1 MRTDSRRGGTL
12 EALTGSKLGKKLAMG
27 QWQSH
32 RCSCDTNKP
41 KPNKEQV
48 LQVRGHAWP
57 ATTPT
62 GAGMRT
68 VQQTGLTV
76 DMHDQRPTH
85 AGLRTVKQGALADM
99 HC

>member
-1 MRTDSRRGGTL
+1 ML
-12 EALTGSKLGKKLAMG
+12 EALTGSKLGKKMALG
-27 QWQSH
+27 QRQSC
-32 RCSCDTNKP
+32 RCNFDTKKP
-41 KPNKEQV
+41 KPKREQS

-57 ATTPT
+57 AATPA

-68 VQQTGLTV
+68 VQQMGLPV
-76 DMHDQRPTH
+76 DMHNQQPTH